1 MKYLVLLSLLV
12 GCASKQNP
20 INPETKKLDE
30 AIDSLLIKSQRH
42 IDSATVQLTK
52 TDSVVV
58 EKVEK
63 TIEKIE
69 HLETENKQ
77 LKQEN
82 AELKAEITDSK
93 SAGKPY
99 KLLPTIPGNKGN

>member
-1 MKYLVLLSLLV
+1 MKYLVLLSLII
-12 GCASKQNP
+12 GCTNNQKSTK
-20 INPETKKLDE
+20 PETTKLDE
-30 AIDSLLIKSQRH
+30 TIDSLLNKSQRH
-42 IDSATVQLTK
+42 IDTATIQLTK

-58 EKVEK
+58 EKVEQ
-63 TIEKIE
+63 TVQKIE

-99 KLLPTIPGNKGN
+99 KLLPTVSGN